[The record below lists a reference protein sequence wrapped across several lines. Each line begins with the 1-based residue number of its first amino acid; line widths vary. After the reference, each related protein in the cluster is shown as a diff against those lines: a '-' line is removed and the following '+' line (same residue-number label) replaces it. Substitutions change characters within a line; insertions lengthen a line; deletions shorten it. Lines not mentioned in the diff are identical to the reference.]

1 MEVFRPSLCGI
12 INFVREVS
20 TFRETFVPNFV
31 DNLCISTFVK
41 LIEKKLSRQ
50 VNVSDIK
57 NVNRR

>member
-1 MEVFRPSLCGI
+1 MEVIRPSLCGI

-20 TFRETFVPNFV
+20 TFRETFALNFV